1 MGEARAYVSAMS
13 PATITR
19 HPRSAIDRIETLCA
33 QSLEPSNLLAEI
45 AEVIGSVVPNDATFI
60 AATDPETMLGLGAG
74 FVRNMPEEMC
84 EPFWAY
90 EFEVPDFAKFVD
102 LLREDRPV
110 ADLHTVT
117 GGRPE
122 RSARW
127 REFSRHRHLRAE
139 LRAVLKAGGRGWGI
153 VQLNREEADGSGFTA
168 PEQDFLHQIGPTVA
182 RALRQS
188 ALRRITQDCT
198 STSPGMAILDADHRL
213 VSATPEAIEWL
224 NRLQSYRRRRRAELG
239 VQVPWEV
246 VHASQR
252 ARARVLAGGSTP
264 TRTRVRTDC
273 GLWVLIH
280 ASCLSTADGDPG
292 QTAVV
297 IEPATASEMAPL
309 IVEAYGI
316 TPRELDVTN
325 ALARGLSISE
335 IAGQLHLSRY
345 TVQDHLKRIYEKVG
359 VASRAELVAKMFAD
373 HYRERL
379 EVGHGAAA

>member
-1 MGEARAYVSAMS
+1 MS

-19 HPRSAIDRIETLCA
+19 HPRSAIDRIETICEQPLA
-33 QSLEPSNLLAEI
+33 PSDLLEEI
-45 AEVIGSVVPNDATFI
+45 SEVISSVVPNEAMFI

-74 FVRNMPEEMC
+74 FARNMPEDMC
-84 EPFWAY
+84 EPFWAF
-90 EFEVPDFAKFVD
+90 EFEVPDFAKFTD
-102 LLREDRPV
+102 LLREDRAV

-139 LRAVLKAGGRGWGI
+139 MRAVLKAGGRGWGI
-153 VQLNREEADGSGFTA
+153 LQLNREETDGGGFTLA
-168 PEQDFLHQIGPTVA
+168 EQDFLHQISPTVA
-182 RALRQS
+182 RALRRT
-188 ALRRITQDCT
+188 ALSRVTEE
-198 STSPGMAILDADHRL
+198 SSYTSPGMAVLDARHRL

-224 NRLQSYRRRRRAELG
+224 TRLQSYRRRTRTELG

-246 VHASQR
+246 LHVSQVAR
-252 ARARVLAGGSTP
+252 ARALAGSTAS
-264 TRTRVRTDC
+264 TRTRVRTHC
-273 GLWVLIH
+273 GLWMLVH
-280 ASCLSTADGDPG
+280 ASCLASADPSTSH
-292 QTAVV
+292 TAII
-297 IEPATASEMAPL
+297 IEPASATEMAPL
-309 IVEAYGI
+309 IIEAYGI
-316 TPRELDVTN
+316 TPRELDVTH

-373 HYRERL
+373 HY
-379 EVGHGAAA
+379 HGRMDVAHAVAA

>member
-1 MGEARAYVSAMS
+1 MS

-33 QSLEPSNLLAEI
+33 APLESTALLEEI
-45 AEVIGSVVPNDATFI
+45 SEVIGTVVRNEAMFI

-74 FVRNMPEEMC
+74 FVRNLPEDLC

-90 EFEVPDFAKFVD
+90 EFEVPDFAKFAD
-102 LLREDRPV
+102 LLGEDRPV

-139 LRAVLKAGGRGWGI
+139 VRVVLKAGDRGWGI
-153 VQLNREEADGSGFTA
+153 LQLNREETDGGGFTVE
-168 PEQDFLHQIGPTVA
+168 EQDFLHRIGPIVA
-182 RALRQS
+182 RALRQA
-188 ALRRITQDCT
+188 ALRRACEDHSPHTDT
-198 STSPGMAILDADHRL
+198 GPGMAVLDAEHRL
-213 VSATPEAIEWL
+213 LSATPEAIEWL
-224 NRLQSYRRRRRAELG
+224 GRLQSYRRRAQTELG

-246 VHASQR
+246 LHASQA
-252 ARARVLAGGSTP
+252 ARARSLTGSTTP
-264 TRTRVRTDC
+264 TRTRVRTRC
-273 GLWVLIH
+273 GRWVLIH
-280 ASCLSTADGDPG
+280 ASCLTPSDQVAII
-292 QTAVV
+292 

-345 TVQDHLKRIYEKVG
+345 TVQDHLKRIYDKVG

-373 HYRERL
+373 HYHERMD
-379 EVGHGAAA
+379 VAHAVAA

>member
-1 MGEARAYVSAMS
+1 MS
-13 PATITR
+13 SATITR
-19 HPRSAIDRIETLCA
+19 NPRSAIDRIETLCERP
-33 QSLEPSNLLAEI
+33 LESTELLEEI
-45 AEVIGSVVPNDATFI
+45 SDVIGSVVPSEAMFI

-90 EFEVPDFAKFVD
+90 EFEVPDFAKFAD

-139 LRAVLKAGGRGWGI
+139 VRVVLKAGGRGWGI
-153 VQLNREEADGSGFTA
+153 LQLNREETDGGGFTA
-168 PEQDFLHQIGPTVA
+168 EEQDFLHRVGPTVA
-182 RALRQS
+182 RALRQA
-188 ALRRITQDCT
+188 ALRRACADDFTY
-198 STSPGMAILDADHRL
+198 TSPGMAVLDAEHRL
-213 VSATPEAIEWL
+213 ISATPEALEWL
-224 NRLQSYRRRRRAELG
+224 DRLQSYRRRERAELG

-246 VHASQR
+246 LHASQV
-252 ARARVLAGGSTP
+252 ARARGLSASTTP
-264 TRTRVRTDC
+264 TRTRARTHC

-280 ASCLSTADGDPG
+280 ASVLAPAD
-292 QTAVV
+292 QTAII

-359 VASRAELVAKMFAD
+359 VASRAELVATMFAD
-373 HYRERL
+373 HY
-379 EVGHGAAA
+379 HGRMDVAHAAVA

>member
-1 MGEARAYVSAMS
+1 MS

-19 HPRSAIDRIETLCA
+19 TPRSAIDRIDALC
-33 QSLEPSNLLAEI
+33 SGGLESSALLEEVT
-45 AEVIGSVVPNDATFI
+45 EVIASVIPHEAMFI

-74 FVRNMPEEMC
+74 FVRKMPEEMC

-90 EFEVPDFAKFVD
+90 EFEVPDFAKFTD

-139 LRAVLKAGGRGWGI
+139 VRSVFKAGGRGWGI
-153 VQLNREEADGSGFTA
+153 VQLNREETDGGGFTVA
-168 PEQDFLHQIGPTVA
+168 EQDFLHQIGPIVA
-182 RALRQS
+182 RALRQQ
-188 ALRRITQDCT
+188 ALRRVTDGSSC
-198 STSPGMAILDADHRL
+198 TSPGMAIIDEHNHLR
-213 VSATPEAIEWL
+213 SATPEAIEWL
-224 NRLQSYRRRRRAELG
+224 DRLQSYRRRERAELG

-246 VHASQR
+246 VHASQV
-252 ARARVLAGGSTP
+252 ARARVLAGSTTP
-264 TRTRVRTDC
+264 TRTRVRTRC
-273 GLWVLIH
+273 GRWVLIH
-280 ASCLSTADGDPG
+280 ASCLAAVDGTAGH
-292 QTAVV
+292 TAIV

-325 ALARGLSISE
+325 ALARGLSISD

-359 VASRAELVAKMFAD
+359 VASRAELVATMFAD
-373 HYRERL
+373 HYQPRMD
-379 EVGHGAAA
+379 VVHAAAA